1 MILIKGRMVSG
12 KQVQC
17 GGASNILIL
26 HPDVGYIDAC
36 IFLHASVHIYTYTR
50 THIHIFNF
58 IIKCL
63 YKTFMSLYQVT
74 EGNQI
79 I

>member
-26 HPDVGYIDAC
+26 HLDVGYIDAC
-36 IFLHASVHIYTYTR
+36 IFLHASVHIYTYTHVMYS
-50 THIHIFNF
+50 HIQFHNKVF
-58 IIKCL
+58 I
-63 YKTFMSLYQVT
+63 
-74 EGNQI
+74 
-79 I
+79 